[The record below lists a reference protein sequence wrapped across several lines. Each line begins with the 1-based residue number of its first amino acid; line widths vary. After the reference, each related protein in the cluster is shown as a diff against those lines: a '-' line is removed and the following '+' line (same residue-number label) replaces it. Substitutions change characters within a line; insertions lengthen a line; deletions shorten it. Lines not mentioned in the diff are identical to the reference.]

1 VLAGAGADAAE
12 LQERALAHARAA
24 GDERRAQAI
33 ARHIAAI
40 ALWGHEPVE
49 PALAR
54 CHAILAEASSHSRG
68 LVQASCLMRIGGL
81 EGLAGKFDQARATI
95 ATARVIMDDL
105 GLHHQRA
112 HSTDVAVLVE
122 ILAEDYEAAEREAR
136 HAYAVLAEMGDVTYQ
151 ASEALLIAQA
161 LELQG
166 RTDGAEEWLTTSNEI
181 DDTPDDPDSLV
192 VEARILA
199 RRGRLDD
206 AIELARRTL
215 DRAGGQQVVPFAD
228 AGFTLAELLMRAGR
242 NDEAAL
248 AAEECLRRYEAKGI
262 VPLIRQAKA
271 LLTQIQAQTAPA
283 GGAG

>member
-1 VLAGAGADAAE
+1 
-12 LQERALAHARAA
+12 
-24 GDERRAQAI
+24 
-33 ARHIAAI
+33 
-40 ALWGHEPVE
+40 
-49 PALAR
+49 
-54 CHAILAEASSHSRG
+54 
-68 LVQASCLMRIGGL
+68 MRIGGL

-166 RTDGAEEWLTTSNEI
+166 RTDEAEEWLTTSNEI

-206 AIELARRTL
+206 AIELARGTL